1 MGEYL
6 RECLENG
13 NELGLLRGTKDMDR
27 WTLSQ
32 RLAFEYIIIR
42 YNAPEVPLSLR

>member
-32 RLAFEYIIIR
+32 RLAIIR